1 MPRRKI
7 DPVMSERMRVW
18 LREAVDR
25 LVSTEGSQKAAAAK
39 LGMNQ
44 TYLSKLLNGAA
55 PVTYSTVM
63 NVSTRTG
70 ISPEFYTQDNGP
82 DEVEQP
88 LGKGTPEPRVRA
100 AKPDSPKELARQ
112 VLRAYAD
119 ADAKT
124 FEAVALRLALKIDDA
139 ARPVEAVTCALIVG
153 LLWKIRER

>member
-1 MPRRKI
+1 M
-7 DPVMSERMRVW
+7 DPVMSERMRSR
-18 LREAVDR
+18 LREVVDK
-25 LVSTEGSQKAAAAK
+25 LISTEGSQKAAAAK
-39 LGMNQ
+39 LGMDS
-44 TYLSKLLNGAA
+44 TYLSKLLTGAA
-55 PVTYSTVM
+55 PVTYSAMM

-70 ISPEFYTQDNGP
+70 ISPEFFTQYNGP
-82 DEVEQP
+82 DAVEQP

-139 ARPVEAVTCALIVG
+139 ARPVEAVTCAL
-153 LLWKIRER
+153 